1 MSLIFRFLQKYYPNF
16 FYFFCLVGVG
26 MYALLS
32 GCVGT
37 QYLKE
42 GEKILYNQK
51 IKGVEQ
57 LNKEKL
63 SDFFRQEPNRRLPI
77 IPIAPYVG
85 FYQFGLQRY
94 DTAAIHQK
102 IEKVQQKYNRKIVR
116 HEGKE
121 KKIIRIQSKLEK
133 KTTKLNRKLQ
143 EGNLWMRWG
152 EPLAIYDDPLAQA
165 SRDQL
170 NQYLY
175 TKGFFNGNVTYDTTV
190 RHDLVT
196 VTYYVNEG
204 QPYTVDT
211 LSYVSSDTA
220 ILQLIKKYPEQRLLQ
235 KGDNYDQE
243 AITAERNR
251 IDELLKNNG
260 YFDFSRQYISIRVDS
275 TLGKQEVGIKILIRA
290 PENRSTHK
298 VFAVDSVIF
307 TADANIQGMSGERQV
322 SAFDSITYRYYKRN
336 FSRKILNRRMF
347 IRPGALYSKQNTLET
362 QRQLSNLDVFKFI
375 NVNYDTT
382 GGQMIANVYTSPLKK
397 FQTSTEAGL
406 NVSQGFP
413 GPFVNASLKA
423 RNPFGGLE
431 ILELSVRAGIEGVPP
446 VTEQRS
452 VFKSTDIGGNLSLT
466 FPQFLFPFSGKLRLG
481 ELNPKSRFQVGLNFV
496 DRPEYRRENFKTS
509 FGYSWQRAQ
518 KVIYNL
524 TIADINYIDSKI
536 QSEDFA
542 QRLEE
547 LEQAGNLSLPRA
559 FDPSF
564 VTSTIFNIILNF
576 NNYGSGNQKAS
587 YLKGYAE
594 NGGLLYNFFGTE
606 ILDSLN
612 LAYFK
617 FVKLNTDYRQY
628 VPLSR
633 NTTFAYRFNL
643 GVAIPYGNTVGL
655 PYEKFFFAGGSN
667 SIRAWPPRRLGP
679 GSFTPPNTDSEG
691 YINYEVEQPGEILL
705 ETSVEIRRNIFG
717 VIDGAVFL
725 DAGNIWLI
733 EEESAR
739 PGGDFD
745 LNRFYKEIALG
756 TGMGLRLDFS
766 YLIARFDFG
775 LKLYDPAR
783 IEGQRWIGQQFTVGE
798 ELQHFTFNIG
808 IGYPF

>member
-1 MSLIFRFLQKYYPNF
+1 M
-16 FYFFCLVGVG
+16 C
-26 MYALLS
+26 ALLS
-32 GCVGT
+32 GCLGT

-42 GEKILYNQK
+42 GEYLLYRQK
-51 IKGVEQ
+51 IKGAEH

-63 SDFFRQEPNRRLPI
+63 ADFLRQEPNRRLPI

-85 FYQFGLQRY
+85 FYQHGLRRY
-94 DTAAIHQK
+94 DTAAIHQE
-102 IEKVQQKYNRKIVR
+102 IEKVRQKYSRKMAN
-116 HEGKE
+116 HEGEE
-121 KKIIRIQSKLEK
+121 KKIAKLQSKQEK
-133 KTTKLNRKLQ
+133 KVAKLNRKLE

-152 EPLAIYDDPLAQA
+152 EPLAIYDYQLTQA

-170 NQYLY
+170 LQYLHI
-175 TKGFFNGNVTYDTTV
+175 KGFFNGNVTYDTTV
-190 RHDLVT
+190 NNKLLT
-196 VTYYVNEG
+196 VTYHVDEG
-204 QPYTVDT
+204 QPYTIDT
-211 LSYVSSDTA
+211 ISYVTSDTA
-220 ILQLIKKYPEQRLLQ
+220 LLQIIKKQIDQSLIQ
-235 KGDNYDQE
+235 TDANYDQE
-243 AITAERNR
+243 ALTAERNR

-260 YFDFSRQYISIRVDS
+260 YFDFSRQFISIRVDS
-275 TLGKQEVGIKILIRA
+275 TLGNQHVGVKILIRT

-298 VFAVDSVIF
+298 VFTVDSVIF
-307 TADANIQGMSGERQV
+307 TTDADVQGIRGERQTTV
-322 SAFDSITYRYYKRN
+322 FDSITYRYHKRN
-336 FSRKILNRRMF
+336 YSRKILNRRIF
-347 IRPGALYSKQNTLET
+347 IRSDALYSKKNTLET

-382 GGQMIANVYTSPLKK
+382 RGKMIANIYTSPLKR

-413 GPFVNASLKA
+413 GPFVNASIKV

-431 ILELSVRAGIEGVPP
+431 IMELSGRAGIEGVPP
-446 VTEQRS
+446 VTEQRT
-452 VFKSTDIGGNLSLT
+452 VFKSTDIGGNLAIT
-466 FPQFLFPFSGKLRLG
+466 FPQFLFPLSGKLRLG

-509 FGYSWQRAQ
+509 FSYSWQRAQ

-547 LEQAGNLSLPRA
+547 LEQAGNQSLPRA

-564 VTSTIFNIILNF
+564 VTSTIFNVIFNF

-594 NGGLLYNFFGTE
+594 SGGLLYNFFGTS

-617 FVKLNTDYRQY
+617 FIKLNADYRQY
-628 VPLSR
+628 VPVSR
-633 NTTFAYRFNL
+633 TTTFAYRFNL
-643 GVAIPYGNTVGL
+643 GVAIPYGGTVGL

-679 GSFTPPNTDSEG
+679 GSFTPSNTDGDG
-691 YINYEVEQPGEILL
+691 YISYEVEQPGEILL
-705 ETSVEIRRNIFG
+705 ETSIEIRRNIFG
-717 VIDGAVFL
+717 VIDGAIFL
-725 DAGNIWLI
+725 DAGNLWLI
-733 EEESAR
+733 EEDPAR
-739 PGGDFD
+739 PGGNFD
-745 LNRFYKEIALG
+745 LNRFYREIALG
-756 TGMGLRLDFS
+756 TGLGLRLDFS

-775 LKLYDPAR
+775 LKLHDPAR
-783 IEGQRWIGQQFTVGE
+783 ETGQRWIGQQFTVGE
-798 ELQHFTFNIG
+798 ELQHFTFNLG